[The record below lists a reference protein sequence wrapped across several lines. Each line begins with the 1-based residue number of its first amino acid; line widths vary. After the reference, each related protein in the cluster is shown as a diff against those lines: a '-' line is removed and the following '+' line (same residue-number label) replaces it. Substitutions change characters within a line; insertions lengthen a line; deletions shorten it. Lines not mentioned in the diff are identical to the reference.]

1 MWQRCM
7 FKTRVSET
15 LALTYYVML
24 GFILNFLYKKQAGG
38 RVYSLSVG
46 GDVRLCVT
54 AVYFY
59 VQILPGAALR
69 SHYHLL
75 SSSVVTVTCTSV
87 VLSDLLFVL
96 TPICSSVSPSVSLH
110 RYFCLQ

>member
-1 MWQRCM
+1 
-7 FKTRVSET
+7 
-15 LALTYYVML
+15 ML
-24 GFILNFLYKKQAGG
+24 GFILNFLYKKTDGVGG
-38 RVYSLSVG
+38 RRVCSLST
-46 GDVRLCVT
+46 VRLCVT

-110 RYFCLQ
+110 IGIFVFSECYYNSYYLFFVCHL